1 MGGAPESLNQEKE
14 PNVASDAFN
23 FMGERA
29 PVPRAPQMESKPAQ
43 IVAGFYNGAVA
54 PTIDFMASPA
64 GLATSAIPFAGQA
77 ASRIASAAF
86 APVAFKGMEEAR
98 QRANVVAKDPNATL
112 QQKVEPIAEAA
123 TQGLMG
129 IGAATHAIPAPEI
142 GKLGITPNKGMTAKS
157 MEEIDKGLEEAA
169 SPVTQFPTSEKGF
182 YSQLQNV
189 LHEKMP
195 NNASV
200 DQIRAIIDPAKGIGV
215 KPDEI
220 KWSNLEGFLEGKKNA
235 TKQEV
240 LDYLKN
246 EGAVKFEERMFGAKP
261 EEVLSPADEK
271 RLSFLEKENQKSP
284 LGAIDDTH
292 GEGSYEE
299 LMRLQNIRDK
309 STTDQ
314 LYAKQEQ
321 IERGA
326 RHLQKTDP
334 KKADALWKEAQ
345 HYTARAE
352 ALELWGAGMSEQPK
366 FGQYTIPN
374 GENYRE
380 INLVGP
386 SIEGW
391 KDFPRGH
398 AYGDFYDPVNVNRIA
413 HMRLNERPDSEGNKG
428 LFIEELQSDRH
439 QAGREKGYEDP
450 AQKEKMKE
458 LGVKEKAISD
468 KLIELRKKWEV
479 GAISDAE
486 MQEREELKRQ
496 SMAISKQISDLNES
510 GRIAGVPDA
519 PFRKDWHTQLFKRA
533 LRDAVDKGH
542 DWIGWTSGDT
552 QAGRYDLSKQ
562 VRDISYRPNDGE
574 LQARG
579 IDGGRAISK
588 SGVTPDKLESFVGK
602 EVAKKLLEQP
612 TGGHFSRADGMGM
625 GWHTLSGQDLKVGGE
640 GMKGFY
646 DKILPNEIGKYV
658 KKWGGKVEEGS
669 VGERADEATWRV
681 EYPNGRRGTV
691 YTEDAAES
699 AKESGAKVTPS
710 ETKQTPI
717 WKVKITPEM
726 RKSIQQGGQ
735 PQVSKDTDIFA
746 NLV

>member
-1 MGGAPESLNQEKE
+1 MGGATASSNQEKE

-29 PVPRAPQMESKPAQ
+29 PAPRAPQMESKPAQ

-142 GKLGITPNKGMTAKS
+142 GKLGITPNKGRTAKS

-182 YSQLQNV
+182 YSQLQKV

-200 DQIRAIIDPAKGIGV
+200 DQIRAIIDPAKGSGV

-246 EGAVKFEERMFGAKP
+246 EGAVKFEEMTLGQP
-261 EEVLSPADEK
+261 SESEIESLLSDE
-271 RLSFLEKENQKSP
+271 
-284 LGAIDDTH
+284 
-292 GEGSYEE
+292 
-299 LMRLQNIRDK
+299 M
-309 STTDQ
+309 
-314 LYAKQEQ
+314 
-321 IERGA
+321 
-326 RHLQKTDP
+326 
-334 KKADALWKEAQ
+334 
-345 HYTARAE
+345 
-352 ALELWGAGMSEQPK
+352 GAGMDRQDAIDYLSRDEGSTK
-366 FGQYTIPN
+366 YSQYTLPN

-380 INLVGP
+380 FVLTMP
-386 SIEGW
+386 EGM
-391 KDFPRGH
+391 
-398 AYGDFYDPVNVNRIA
+398 GDLNRIAQSLFGKNYSDLTEQSERRKVVKETREKGGQIPDSYRSSHFSDIPNYVA
-413 HMRLNERPDSEGNKG
+413 HMRLNERPDSDGNKG

-439 QAGREKGYEDP
+439 QAGREKGYVDP
-450 AQKEKMKE
+450 QKAEEMKRLGKIERE
-458 LGVKEKAISD
+458 LSDQAISMKR
-468 KLIELRKKWEV
+468 KLLEEAIDVRESPEYQSLQEKIRENSDQIRKLNDEG
-479 GAISDAE
+479 GATGI
-486 MQEREELKRQ
+486 L
-496 SMAISKQISDLNES
+496 
-510 GRIAGVPDA
+510 DA

-612 TGGHFSRADGMGM
+612 KGEHFSRADGMGM

-646 DKILPNEIGKYV
+646 DKMLPNEIGKYV
-658 KKWGGKVEEGS
+658 KKWGAKVEQGS
-669 VGERADEATWRV
+669 IEERADDATWKV

-699 AKESGAKVTPS
+699 AREAGAKVTPS